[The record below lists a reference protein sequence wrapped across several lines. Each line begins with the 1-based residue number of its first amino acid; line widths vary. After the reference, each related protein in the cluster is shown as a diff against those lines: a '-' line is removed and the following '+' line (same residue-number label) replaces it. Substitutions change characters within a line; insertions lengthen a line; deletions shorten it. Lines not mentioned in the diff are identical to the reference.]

1 MRAMLLLSGVLV
13 LAACKPVESPTFNT
27 STGSTPTP
35 ANVSAAIDALP
46 PAQRDAVLL
55 RAIMDAD
62 LPCQKIEKAERMSTP
77 DGKMEWRAT
86 CDGGTQHLVDIQPNG
101 SATVV
106 SRIHS

>member
-1 MRAMLLLSGVLV
+1 MRGFLLLTGVLV
-13 LAACKPVESPTFNT
+13 LAACKPVESPTFNKSSEPT
-27 STGSTPTP
+27 SNPT
-35 ANVSAAIDALP
+35 NVSAAVDALP

-62 LPCQKIEKAERMSTP
+62 LPCQKIEKAERMTTP